1 MSEYWKSAFY
11 STLKNE
17 SKFDEVLWDWDFH
30 SSIEE
35 YSPLDMTV
43 YQWQFATD
51 VSELAAPILG
61 AVEEEYVVGKI
72 GCII

>member
-1 MSEYWKSAFY
+1 
-11 STLKNE
+11 
-17 SKFDEVLWDWDFH
+17 
-30 SSIEE
+30 
-35 YSPLDMTV
+35 MTV